1 MLSYN
6 VKKAALEMSTYS
18 MQVLVNV
25 DKGYSLHACCVFIQ
39 QPQIVDQYFSESS
52 DNVKLVNVTLR
63 SALHLVR
70 VSTLYD
76 KYNIKSLLMNMKV
89 K

>member
-1 MLSYN
+1 MYMVNELLDTI
-6 VKKAALEMSTYS
+6 VKT
-18 MQVLVNV
+18 NH
-25 DKGYSLHACCVFIQ
+25 GIFIIVQ
-39 QPQIVDQYFSESS
+39 QPQIVDRYFSESS

-70 VSTLYD
+70 VSIY
-76 KYNIKSLLMNMKV
+76 YIV